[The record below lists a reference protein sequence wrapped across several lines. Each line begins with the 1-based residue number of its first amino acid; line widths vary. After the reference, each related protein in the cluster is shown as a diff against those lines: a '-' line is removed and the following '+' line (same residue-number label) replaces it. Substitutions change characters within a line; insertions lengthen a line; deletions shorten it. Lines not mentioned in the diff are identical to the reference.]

1 MFSSSMRMTILRPPD
16 RTLLRAAPRR
26 IDPFCGK
33 SKKRGKNTTGACRIG
48 CGVRM
53 ATARAYQIK
62 FMLEAD
68 GSGVKDNRVPLTS
81 CDDLGKHKR
90 RRSRKA
96 TDHHG

>member
-1 MFSSSMRMTILRPPD
+1 
-16 RTLLRAAPRR
+16 
-26 IDPFCGK
+26 
-33 SKKRGKNTTGACRIG
+33 
-48 CGVRM
+48 M

-96 TDHHG
+96 TDHHGL